1 MIRSSDLPRLVGI
14 SYRQLDYW
22 TRQGVLIPAQDANGS
37 GTQRLWSEDEARI
50 ARMLGALR
58 QLGAR
63 LRVLAR
69 VADVMR
75 AWPENDWH
83 GVVYID
89 ATGHVSRLSCA
100 LCWQLDLGAL
110 ALDLAAA

>member
-22 TRQGVLIPAQDANGS
+22 TRLGILIPAQDAAGS

-50 ARMLGALR
+50 AVMLAALR

-63 LRVLAR
+63 LRLLAR
-69 VADVMR
+69 VADRMR
-75 AWPENDWH
+75 DWPDSDWD

-89 ATGHVSRLSCA
+89 PNGHISRSPCA

-110 ALDLAAA
+110 ALDLVSA